1 MGKIIAIANQ
11 KGGVGKTTT
20 AINLAASL
28 AVLEKKVLIIDADPQ
43 ANTTSGLNFSP
54 DNDEKRTLY
63 EVMIGTIDVRDT
75 LIQTEIANLH
85 MIPSHINL
93 VGAEIEMLEDE
104 SRESVLKNALDRIKN
119 EYDYIVIDCSPSLG
133 LITVNCLTAAD
144 SVIIPVQPE
153 FFALEG
159 LGKLLQTI
167 RLVQGK
173 PNPSLTIEGFVV
185 TMFDGRTKVH
195 NQVLGELRE
204 HFGTMVF
211 NTIIQRNIRLSEAPS
226 HGKPII
232 LYDVICNGTTN
243 YLNLAKEVLER
254 NEAGK

>member
-1 MGKIIAIANQ
+1 M
-11 KGGVGKTTT
+11 
-20 AINLAASL
+20 
-28 AVLEKKVLIIDADPQ
+28 
-43 ANTTSGLNFSP
+43 
-54 DNDEKRTLY
+54 
-63 EVMIGTIDVRDT
+63 
-75 LIQTEIANLH
+75 
-85 MIPSHINL
+85 NL

-195 NQVLGELRE
+195 NQVLGELR
-204 HFGTMVF
+204 
-211 NTIIQRNIRLSEAPS
+211 
-226 HGKPII
+226 
-232 LYDVICNGTTN
+232 
-243 YLNLAKEVLER
+243 
-254 NEAGK
+254 